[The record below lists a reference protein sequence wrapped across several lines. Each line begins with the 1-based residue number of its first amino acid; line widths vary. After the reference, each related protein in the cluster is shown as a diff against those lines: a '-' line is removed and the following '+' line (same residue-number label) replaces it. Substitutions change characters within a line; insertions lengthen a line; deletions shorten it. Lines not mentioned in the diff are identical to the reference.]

1 MFLAL
6 TVLNLKEV
14 KMKNAKSCK
23 LEPTIRKAKS
33 GKTVRKYS
41 FNSFPWLI
49 LLALV
54 LVPMHPVSATAQNV
68 ETIQCLDGD
77 VLPGSYADVIVNG
90 TSCILDGATVNGSV
104 FVSSGGTLTATGGTE
119 VFGRIQVD
127 SGGNID
133 LSDVTVLGS
142 VTLKESN
149 DVTVGSTTNIGSL
162 KLEKSGAIV
171 ASGTIASIESKDS
184 TGINLIGATI
194 FPGSVSMKFA
204 NGSLVIC
211 GSTIEGV
218 VNVVS
223 TTGHVLA
230 EASCGASTIDGSV
243 AVEKG
248 TGNVRFVG
256 ATLAAGDLNVIEQT
270 GEVLV
275 EDTSLS
281 DLKVNKVTG
290 NITLQN
296 VITDS
301 DTTIANNGGD
311 VTINESMLGSDVGI
325 TSNGAVTITDN
336 NFSLEDVMI
345 SNNSGPV
352 FFDGNVNLSLRIIE
366 NIGVTVSGNTF
377 TDAEVSKN
385 IGGVSI
391 EGNTGEKLNCS
402 DNSLAPTGSG
412 NTITELTD
420 GQCAG
425 F

>member
-1 MFLAL
+1 
-6 TVLNLKEV
+6 
-14 KMKNAKSCK
+14 MKKGIYGK
-23 LEPTIRKAKS
+23 LEPTIRKAIADKTIQEYGLKS
-33 GKTVRKYS
+33 I
-41 FNSFPWLI
+41 PWLI
-49 LLALV
+49 PLLLLIV
-54 LVPMHPVSATAQNV
+54 LMHPVSATAQNV

-77 VLPGSYADVIVNG
+77 VLSGSYADVIVNG
-90 TSCILDGATVNGSV
+90 TSCTLDGATVNGSV

-119 VFGRIQVD
+119 VFGRIEVD

-133 LSDVTVLGS
+133 LPDVTVLGN
-142 VTLKESN
+142 VTLMDSN
-149 DVTVGSTTNIGSL
+149 DVTVGSATNIGSL
-162 KLEKSGAIV
+162 KLDKSGAIV
-171 ASGTIASIESKDS
+171 ASGAIASIESRES
-184 TGINLIGATI
+184 TGISLIGASV
-194 FPGSVSMKFA
+194 FPGSVSMKLA

-218 VNVVS
+218 VKVVS

-243 AVEKG
+243 VVEKG
-248 TGNVRFVG
+248 TGNVRLVG

-281 DLKVNKVTG
+281 DLKVNKITG
-290 NITLQN
+290 NVTLQN

-325 TSNGAVTITDN
+325 TSNNAVTVTGND
-336 NFSLEDVMI
+336 FSLEDVMI
-345 SNNSGPV
+345 SKNGGPV
-352 FFDGNVNLSLRIIE
+352 FFDSNFNLSLRIIE
-366 NIGVTVSGNTF
+366 NIGVTVSGNAF
-377 TDAEVSKN
+377 TDAEISKN
-385 IGGVSI
+385 IGDVSI
-391 EGNTGEKLNCS
+391 ENNTGEKLNCS

-420 GQCAG
+420 GQCTG